1 MRILLAV
8 LCEHASERPDGRID
22 VEGVFHQLYAP
33 GFPAQQDELML
44 SVVIEWE
51 EHERGQIHFSI
62 DMLDPSR
69 SPALS
74 VSGHTEVG
82 GRLADQGPPQTR
94 VMMPLQRVVF
104 PVEGTYLFELVVGE
118 HRQIIAPLH
127 LIRNGPPN

>member
-8 LCEHASERPDGRID
+8 LCEHAGERSDGRID
-22 VEGVFHQLYAP
+22 VEGIFHQLYAP
-33 GFPAQQDELML
+33 GFPAQQDALML

-82 GRLADQGPPQTR
+82 DRQPDQGPPQTR
-94 VMMPLQRVVF
+94 IMMPLQRVVF

-118 HRQIIAPLH
+118 NRQVIAPLH
-127 LIRNGPPN
+127 LIRNGAPN

>member
-1 MRILLAV
+1 
-8 LCEHASERPDGRID
+8 
-22 VEGVFHQLYAP
+22 VEGIFHQLYAP
-33 GFPAQQDELML
+33 GFPAQQDALML

-82 GRLADQGPPQTR
+82 GRGPDQGPPQTR

-104 PVEGTYLFELVVGE
+104 PVEGTYLFELKVGE
-118 HRQIIAPLH
+118 ERQTIAPLH